1 MDGFGVKDFDSV
13 HKRCC
18 CPIHAENTPSFIF
31 SPKTNSCHC
40 FGACGRN
47 YDVIDAFMHQGLT
60 YMQAV
65 QKLFEL
71 AGVAYGFGELGVRT
85 KRSYNYPKPEQ
96 NEVKDAVYAYLAKR
110 KISKETVDY
119 LDIRQD
125 SKGNIAFNY
134 YDLNDTLTMV
144 KYRPTRK
151 IAHGENKNWCQ
162 QGADT
167 TPILFNMNRINV
179 DQPLLITSGELDCA
193 AAVESGFINAVSIPL
208 GDGNTHWIPECQDWL
223 EQFKEIIIAHDN
235 DESGLKFVKEVV
247 PRLGSWRCKIVNIPE
262 YYEDEEGKK
271 HSVKDINEMLYF
283 FGKDKV
289 LEAIVNAQ
297 DSPVP
302 SLVDFAD
309 VEDVDLTD
317 IDGIRFG
324 IDALDKELMRL
335 FYGSFTIISGTPG
348 SGKTSFL
355 YQLICQ
361 ALDQEKNCQVYSKEL
376 PAWMSRNWLMYLL
389 AGRRHLVEY
398 VSPEGATYY
407 RVKPEA
413 KKKISDFY
421 RGKLMLY
428 KDDWSNDVKSI
439 QDSMIDSVRKYGS
452 KLFLLD
458 NMTTI
463 DLGANDDNKWQ
474 KQTELV
480 NQLIQFSM
488 KYNVCTILVCHPR
501 KMQDLT
507 ENVGLYELSGT
518 ANLINL
524 AHRAISLRRIG
535 KKEKAGIPNAK
546 GDGWV
551 KPPCPYDVVVSV
563 QKDRL
568 RGRANLECG
577 LYYDV
582 PSRRFFTKPEEFEHN
597 YAWDTTEYIDHVPY
611 PVVDTEEEIF
621 GK

>member
-193 AAVESGFINAVSIPL
+193 AAVEAGFINAVSIPL

-361 ALDQEKNCQVYSKEL
+361 ALDQEKNCWVYSKEL

-480 NQLIQFSM
+480 NWLIQFSM

-524 AHRAISLRRIG
+524 AHRAISQSNIQ
-535 KKEKAGIPNAK
+535 IVY
-546 GDGWV
+546 GDFG
-551 KPPCPYDVVVSV
+551 
-563 QKDRL
+563 
-568 RGRANLECG
+568 
-577 LYYDV
+577 
-582 PSRRFFTKPEEFEHN
+582 
-597 YAWDTTEYIDHVPY
+597 TEL
-611 PVVDTEEEIF
+611 F
-621 GK
+621 CQSNCL

>member
-1 MDGFGVKDFDSV
+1 M
-13 HKRCC
+13 
-18 CPIHAENTPSFIF
+18 
-31 SPKTNSCHC
+31 
-40 FGACGRN
+40 
-47 YDVIDAFMHQGLT
+47 
-60 YMQAV
+60 
-65 QKLFEL
+65 
-71 AGVAYGFGELGVRT
+71 
-85 KRSYNYPKPEQ
+85 
-96 NEVKDAVYAYLAKR
+96 
-110 KISKETVDY
+110 
-119 LDIRQD
+119 
-125 SKGNIAFNY
+125 
-134 YDLNDTLTMV
+134 
-144 KYRPTRK
+144 
-151 IAHGENKNWCQ
+151 
-162 QGADT
+162 
-167 TPILFNMNRINV
+167 
-179 DQPLLITSGELDCA
+179 
-193 AAVESGFINAVSIPL
+193 
-208 GDGNTHWIPECQDWL
+208 

-235 DESGLKFVKEVV
+235 DESGLKFVKEIV

-361 ALDQEKNCQVYSKEL
+361 ALDQEKNCWVYSKEL

-480 NQLIQFSM
+480 NWLIQFSM

-501 KMQDLT
+501 KM
-507 ENVGLYELSGT
+507 
-518 ANLINL
+518 L
-524 AHRAISLRRIG
+524 ACMS
-535 KKEKAGIPNAK
+535 
-546 GDGWV
+546 
-551 KPPCPYDVVVSV
+551 
-563 QKDRL
+563 
-568 RGRANLECG
+568 
-577 LYYDV
+577 
-582 PSRRFFTKPEEFEHN
+582 
-597 YAWDTTEYIDHVPY
+597 
-611 PVVDTEEEIF
+611 
-621 GK
+621 

>member
-1 MDGFGVKDFDSV
+1 MF
-13 HKRCC
+13 
-18 CPIHAENTPSFIF
+18 PSEWYEC
-31 SPKTNSCHC
+31 SKHQLE
-40 FGACGRN
+40 
-47 YDVIDAFMHQGLT
+47 VIVD
-60 YMQAV
+60 
-65 QKLFEL
+65 
-71 AGVAYGFGELGVRT
+71 
-85 KRSYNYPKPEQ
+85 
-96 NEVKDAVYAYLAKR
+96 EVKYWDGY
-110 KISKETVDY
+110 ISKGST
-119 LDIRQD
+119 Q
-125 SKGNIAFNY
+125 FF
-134 YDLNDTLTMV
+134 
-144 KYRPTRK
+144 
-151 IAHGENKNWCQ
+151 
-162 QGADT
+162 T
-167 TPILFNMNRINV
+167 T
-179 DQPLLITSGELDCA
+179 
-193 AAVESGFINAVSIPL
+193 
-208 GDGNTHWIPECQDWL
+208 
-223 EQFKEIIIAHDN
+223 
-235 DESGLKFVKEVV
+235 VKENADFIQFAMTS
-247 PRLGSWRCKIVNIPE
+247 LGHKASMHVDDRRGLPQGKYVRKSICYTVHMAQGSKCLGLQSDARGKIEIKPTKASDG
-262 YYEDEEGKK
+262 YKYC
-271 HSVKDINEMLYF
+271 F
-283 FGKDKV
+283 T
-289 LEAIVNAQ
+289 
-297 DSPVP
+297 VP
-302 SLVDFAD
+302 SGMLV
-309 VEDVDLTD
+309 LRRNNCINIT
-317 IDGIRFG
+317 GN
-324 IDALDKELMRL
+324 
-335 FYGSFTIISGTPG
+335 

-361 ALDQEKNCQVYSKEL
+361 ALDQEKNCWVYSKEL

-463 DLGANDDNKWQ
+463 DLCANDDNKWQ

-480 NQLIQFSM
+480 NWLIQFSM

-535 KKEKAGIPNAK
+535 KKEKAGIPNAR

>member
-1 MDGFGVKDFDSV
+1 M
-13 HKRCC
+13 
-18 CPIHAENTPSFIF
+18 
-31 SPKTNSCHC
+31 
-40 FGACGRN
+40 
-47 YDVIDAFMHQGLT
+47 
-60 YMQAV
+60 
-65 QKLFEL
+65 
-71 AGVAYGFGELGVRT
+71 
-85 KRSYNYPKPEQ
+85 
-96 NEVKDAVYAYLAKR
+96 
-110 KISKETVDY
+110 
-119 LDIRQD
+119 
-125 SKGNIAFNY
+125 
-134 YDLNDTLTMV
+134 
-144 KYRPTRK
+144 
-151 IAHGENKNWCQ
+151 
-162 QGADT
+162 
-167 TPILFNMNRINV
+167 
-179 DQPLLITSGELDCA
+179 
-193 AAVESGFINAVSIPL
+193 
-208 GDGNTHWIPECQDWL
+208 

-361 ALDQEKNCQVYSKEL
+361 ALDQEKNCWVYSKEL

-480 NQLIQFSM
+480 NWLIQFSM

-535 KKEKAGIPNAK
+535 KKEKAGFPNAK

-597 YAWDTTEYIDHVPY
+597 YAWDTTEYIGHVPY

>member
-1 MDGFGVKDFDSV
+1 M
-13 HKRCC
+13 
-18 CPIHAENTPSFIF
+18 
-31 SPKTNSCHC
+31 
-40 FGACGRN
+40 
-47 YDVIDAFMHQGLT
+47 
-60 YMQAV
+60 
-65 QKLFEL
+65 
-71 AGVAYGFGELGVRT
+71 
-85 KRSYNYPKPEQ
+85 
-96 NEVKDAVYAYLAKR
+96 
-110 KISKETVDY
+110 
-119 LDIRQD
+119 
-125 SKGNIAFNY
+125 
-134 YDLNDTLTMV
+134 
-144 KYRPTRK
+144 
-151 IAHGENKNWCQ
+151 
-162 QGADT
+162 
-167 TPILFNMNRINV
+167 
-179 DQPLLITSGELDCA
+179 
-193 AAVESGFINAVSIPL
+193 
-208 GDGNTHWIPECQDWL
+208 

-361 ALDQEKNCQVYSKEL
+361 ALDQEKNCWVYSKEL

-480 NQLIQFSM
+480 NWLIQFSM

-611 PVVDTEEEIF
+611 PVVDMEEEIF

>member
-1 MDGFGVKDFDSV
+1 
-13 HKRCC
+13 
-18 CPIHAENTPSFIF
+18 
-31 SPKTNSCHC
+31 
-40 FGACGRN
+40 
-47 YDVIDAFMHQGLT
+47 
-60 YMQAV
+60 
-65 QKLFEL
+65 
-71 AGVAYGFGELGVRT
+71 
-85 KRSYNYPKPEQ
+85 
-96 NEVKDAVYAYLAKR
+96 
-110 KISKETVDY
+110 
-119 LDIRQD
+119 
-125 SKGNIAFNY
+125 
-134 YDLNDTLTMV
+134 
-144 KYRPTRK
+144 
-151 IAHGENKNWCQ
+151 
-162 QGADT
+162 
-167 TPILFNMNRINV
+167 
-179 DQPLLITSGELDCA
+179 
-193 AAVESGFINAVSIPL
+193 
-208 GDGNTHWIPECQDWL
+208 L

-361 ALDQEKNCQVYSKEL
+361 ALDQEKNCWVYSKEL

-480 NQLIQFSM
+480 NWLIQFSM

-551 KPPCPYDVVVSV
+551 KPSCPYDVVVSV

>member
-1 MDGFGVKDFDSV
+1 MTSLGHKASMHVDDRRGQPQGKYVRKSICYTVHMAQGSKFLGLQSDARGKIEIKPTKASDGYKY
-13 HKRCC
+13 
-18 CPIHAENTPSFIF
+18 
-31 SPKTNSCHC
+31 C
-40 FGACGRN
+40 F
-47 YDVIDAFMHQGLT
+47 T
-60 YMQAV
+60 
-65 QKLFEL
+65 
-71 AGVAYGFGELGVRT
+71 
-85 KRSYNYPKPEQ
+85 
-96 NEVKDAVYAYLAKR
+96 
-110 KISKETVDY
+110 
-119 LDIRQD
+119 
-125 SKGNIAFNY
+125 
-134 YDLNDTLTMV
+134 
-144 KYRPTRK
+144 
-151 IAHGENKNWCQ
+151 
-162 QGADT
+162 
-167 TPILFNMNRINV
+167 
-179 DQPLLITSGELDCA
+179 
-193 AAVESGFINAVSIPL
+193 
-208 GDGNTHWIPECQDWL
+208 
-223 EQFKEIIIAHDN
+223 
-235 DESGLKFVKEVV
+235 
-247 PRLGSWRCKIVNIPE
+247 
-262 YYEDEEGKK
+262 
-271 HSVKDINEMLYF
+271 
-283 FGKDKV
+283 
-289 LEAIVNAQ
+289 
-297 DSPVP
+297 VP
-302 SLVDFAD
+302 SGMLV
-309 VEDVDLTD
+309 LRRNNCINIT
-317 IDGIRFG
+317 GN
-324 IDALDKELMRL
+324 
-335 FYGSFTIISGTPG
+335 

-361 ALDQEKNCQVYSKEL
+361 ALDQEKNCWVYSKEL

-480 NQLIQFSM
+480 NWLIQFSM

>member
-1 MDGFGVKDFDSV
+1 
-13 HKRCC
+13 
-18 CPIHAENTPSFIF
+18 
-31 SPKTNSCHC
+31 
-40 FGACGRN
+40 
-47 YDVIDAFMHQGLT
+47 
-60 YMQAV
+60 
-65 QKLFEL
+65 
-71 AGVAYGFGELGVRT
+71 
-85 KRSYNYPKPEQ
+85 
-96 NEVKDAVYAYLAKR
+96 
-110 KISKETVDY
+110 
-119 LDIRQD
+119 
-125 SKGNIAFNY
+125 
-134 YDLNDTLTMV
+134 
-144 KYRPTRK
+144 
-151 IAHGENKNWCQ
+151 
-162 QGADT
+162 
-167 TPILFNMNRINV
+167 
-179 DQPLLITSGELDCA
+179 
-193 AAVESGFINAVSIPL
+193 
-208 GDGNTHWIPECQDWL
+208 
-223 EQFKEIIIAHDN
+223 
-235 DESGLKFVKEVV
+235 
-247 PRLGSWRCKIVNIPE
+247 
-262 YYEDEEGKK
+262 
-271 HSVKDINEMLYF
+271 
-283 FGKDKV
+283 
-289 LEAIVNAQ
+289 
-297 DSPVP
+297 
-302 SLVDFAD
+302 
-309 VEDVDLTD
+309 
-317 IDGIRFG
+317 
-324 IDALDKELMRL
+324 
-335 FYGSFTIISGTPG
+335 
-348 SGKTSFL
+348 
-355 YQLICQ
+355 
-361 ALDQEKNCQVYSKEL
+361 
-376 PAWMSRNWLMYLL
+376 MSRNWLMYLL

-480 NQLIQFSM
+480 NWLIQFSM

-597 YAWDTTEYIDHVPY
+597 YAWDTTEYIDNVQY
-611 PVVDTEEEIF
+611 PDVDTEEEIF

>member
-1 MDGFGVKDFDSV
+1 M
-13 HKRCC
+13 
-18 CPIHAENTPSFIF
+18 
-31 SPKTNSCHC
+31 
-40 FGACGRN
+40 
-47 YDVIDAFMHQGLT
+47 
-60 YMQAV
+60 
-65 QKLFEL
+65 
-71 AGVAYGFGELGVRT
+71 
-85 KRSYNYPKPEQ
+85 
-96 NEVKDAVYAYLAKR
+96 
-110 KISKETVDY
+110 
-119 LDIRQD
+119 
-125 SKGNIAFNY
+125 
-134 YDLNDTLTMV
+134 
-144 KYRPTRK
+144 
-151 IAHGENKNWCQ
+151 
-162 QGADT
+162 
-167 TPILFNMNRINV
+167 
-179 DQPLLITSGELDCA
+179 
-193 AAVESGFINAVSIPL
+193 
-208 GDGNTHWIPECQDWL
+208 

-271 HSVKDINEMLYF
+271 HSIKDINEMLYF

-355 YQLICQ
+355 YQLVCQ
-361 ALDQEKNCQVYSKEL
+361 ALDQEKNCWVYSKEL

-480 NQLIQFSM
+480 NWLIQFSM

-582 PSRRFFTKPEEFEHN
+582 PSRRFFTNQEEFEHN
-597 YAWDTTEYIDHVPY
+597 YDWDKTNYSDHIPY
-611 PVVDTEEEIF
+611 PVVDSEEEIF

>member
-1 MDGFGVKDFDSV
+1 
-13 HKRCC
+13 
-18 CPIHAENTPSFIF
+18 
-31 SPKTNSCHC
+31 
-40 FGACGRN
+40 
-47 YDVIDAFMHQGLT
+47 
-60 YMQAV
+60 MQAV

-193 AAVESGFINAVSIPL
+193 AAVEAGFINAVSIPL

-361 ALDQEKNCQVYSKEL
+361 ALDQEKNCWVYSKEL

-480 NQLIQFSM
+480 NWLIQFSM

>member
-193 AAVESGFINAVSIPL
+193 AAVEAGFINAVSIPL

-235 DESGLKFVKEVV
+235 DESGLKFAKEVV

-262 YYEDEEGKK
+262 YYEDEEDKK

-361 ALDQEKNCQVYSKEL
+361 ALDQEKNCWVYSKEL

-480 NQLIQFSM
+480 NWLIQFSM

>member
-193 AAVESGFINAVSIPL
+193 AAVEAGFINAVSIPL

-361 ALDQEKNCQVYSKEL
+361 ALDQEKNCWVYSKEL

-480 NQLIQFSM
+480 NWLIQFSM

>member
-193 AAVESGFINAVSIPL
+193 AAVEAGFINAVSIPL

-361 ALDQEKNCQVYSKEL
+361 ALDQEKNCWVYSKEL

-480 NQLIQFSM
+480 NWLIQFSM

-535 KKEKAGIPNAK
+535 KKEKAGFPNAK

>member
-193 AAVESGFINAVSIPL
+193 AAVEAGFINAVSIPL

-480 NQLIQFSM
+480 NWLIQFSM